1 MRIARKRPKIVHI
14 SGRNVRGMALY
25 TIYIYIYNIMHLIM
39 LKGVEQGTQHLT
51 QLAHTILSTNVSSTN
66 HDGVTRLRQRR

>member
-1 MRIARKRPKIVHI
+1 MHI
-14 SGRNVRGMALY
+14 
-25 TIYIYIYNIMHLIM
+25 IM
-39 LKGVEQGTQHLT
+39 LTGVEHGTKHLT